1 MAQRLAQLFIL
12 LVALCCCLV
21 KADQTIVV
29 DGQDQSIQYHTVQSG
44 DGNATWT
51 RVERS
56 PDSCATPQ
64 MLTSRIGDYMV
75 FTWTGTGVQ
84 VIGTVG
90 KKRGLI
96 QFALDGQNTTLK
108 DRSNQQLVCDSVLY
122 EVRGLPYQQHTVMAT
137 LVGKDIN
144 YSSGVIDGC
153 IPIQRIRT
161 HAALLVDTRFPSR
174 CVALDSGR
182 YFIPGG
188 GSSNVGAI
196 AGGVVAG
203 IIALAAAGVGTW
215 WYLRR
220 KKQQNPEARRT
231 SAGAFIDSDDVP
243 GHLQG
248 KAALSANTSP
258 GLIATPFEWNGPGS
272 QFGNT
277 PVVNHLG
284 LPGGMTPT
292 TESST
297 LVSSPPTTSNNHG
310 PPSSYF
316 QPAPSSTGR
325 TNTYSMSSISDVKRD
340 SNLAGTPG
348 VGAALGYG
356 LTHPDSPETLMASPR
371 TSVHPVDQRAS
382 AVIDE
387 THLVDRIANRLADI
401 MTTRTGGVG
410 VLDQIAPPPMY
421 TGPGGPEGLSSPPQ
435 QQSPPLAN
443 VGSPGNASAALPQPP
458 SRDSAPTQL
467 PYAQYPSSPPPRN
480 ESYPGQNRF

>member
-1 MAQRLAQLFIL
+1 MAQRLAQLLIL
-12 LVALCCCLV
+12 LVAICCCLV

-56 PDSCATPQ
+56 PDSCDTPQ
-64 MLTSRIGDYMV
+64 MLTSRIGDYMT
-75 FTWTGTGVQ
+75 FTFTGTGVQ
-84 VIGTVG
+84 VVGTIG

-108 DRSNQQLVCDSVLY
+108 DRSNQQLACDSVLY
-122 EVRGLPYQQHTVMAT
+122 QVTGLPNQQHTVMAT

-144 YSSGVIDGC
+144 FSSGAVDGF
-153 IPIQRIRT
+153 
-161 HAALLVDTRFPSR
+161 LLVDTRFRSR
-174 CVALDSGR
+174 CVAFDSGR
-182 YFIPGG
+182 YYIPGGG

-203 IIALAAAGVGTW
+203 ILALVAAGVGYW

-220 KKQQNPEARRT
+220 KKQQNQDPRRA

-248 KAALSANTSP
+248 KAASP

-272 QFGNT
+272 QFGGT
-277 PVVNHLG
+277 PGTYHAG
-284 LPGGMTPT
+284 LPGGVTPT
-292 TESST
+292 TESGT
-297 LVSSPPTTSNNHG
+297 LVASPNN

-316 QPAPSSTGR
+316 QPASSSNGR

-356 LTHPDSPETLMASPR
+356 VTHPDSPETIMASPR
-371 TSVHPVDQRAS
+371 TSVHPGGDQRAS

-421 TGPGGPEGLSSPPQ
+421 SGPAGPGGPAPPPQ
-435 QQSPPLAN
+435 QQSPPPNA
-443 VGSPGNASAALPQPP
+443 GSPGAAPTALPYPTG
-458 SRDSAPTQL
+458 RDSAPTQL
-467 PYAQYPSSPPPRN
+467 AYAQYPYQSSSPPPRN
-480 ESYPGQNRF
+480 ESYPGSNRF

>member
-1 MAQRLAQLFIL
+1 MAQRLAQLLIL

-56 PDSCATPQ
+56 PDSCDTPQ
-64 MLTSRIGDYMV
+64 MLTSRIGDFLT

-84 VIGTVG
+84 VVGTIG

-122 EVRGLPYQQHTVMAT
+122 EVRGLPYQQHTVTAT

-144 YSSGVIDGC
+144 YSSGVIDGV
-153 IPIQRIRT
+153 IPIQRI
-161 HAALLVDTRFPSR
+161 
-174 CVALDSGR
+174 R

-188 GSSNVGAI
+188 GSSNTGAI

-203 IIALAAAGVGTW
+203 IIALAAAGVGIW

-277 PVVNHLG
+277 PVINHLG
-284 LPGGMTPT
+284 LPAGTPT

-297 LVSSPPTTSNNHG
+297 LVSSPPTANNHG

-316 QPAPSSTGR
+316 RPASSSAGR

-348 VGAALGYG
+348 VAAALGYG
-356 LTHPDSPETLMASPR
+356 VAPPDSPETIMASPR
-371 TSVHPVDQRAS
+371 TSVLPGDQRAS

-401 MTTRTGGVG
+401 MTTRNGGVG

-421 TGPGGPEGLSSPPQ
+421 TGPAGQEGLSSPPQ

-443 VGSPGNASAALPQPP
+443 
-458 SRDSAPTQL
+458 
-467 PYAQYPSSPPPRN
+467 
-480 ESYPGQNRF
+480 